1 MRTDIKVGDTVR
13 RTRRE
18 YAGMNVGDTA
28 VVKAV
33 GVGAWG
39 SCVELDKYDGKHE
52 PESLEVIESSVDA
65 IDPGYYQF
73 PGGHEVRHISA
84 HLTGFGSQAL
94 QYVARSTR
102 LDGKNKGD
110 TVENLQKA
118 IRFLEWE
125 IERIKAAG

>member
-18 YAGMNVGDTA
+18 YAGMRVGDTA
-28 VVKAV
+28 VVKEVHADK
-33 GVGAWG
+33 WET
-39 SCVELDKYDGKHE
+39 SVELDKYNGKHDSA
-52 PESLEVIESSVDA
+52 SLEVIQSSVDA

-118 IRFLEWE
+118 VRFLEWE

>member
-1 MRTDIKVGDTVR
+1 MSTAIKVGDKVR
-13 RTRRE
+13 RTRDE
-18 YAGMNVGDTA
+18 FHGMKVGDTA
-28 VVKAV
+28 VVKRV
-33 GVGAWG
+33 EVNAWAI
-39 SCVELDKYDGKHE
+39 SVELDKYDGKHDSA
-52 PESLEVIESSVDA
+52 SLEVIEEFVDA
-65 IDPGYYQF
+65 IDPSYYEF

-118 IRFLEWE
+118 VRFLEWE

>member
-1 MRTDIKVGDTVR
+1 MSKF
-13 RTRRE
+13 
-18 YAGMNVGDTA
+18 NVGDRIRRTGGTFPGENMYRGNEYTVA
-28 VVKAV
+28 KVD
-33 GVGAWG
+33 GVNVQ
-39 SCVELDKYDGKHE
+39 VEGTHYFYHSEKFELVE
-52 PESLEVIESSVDA
+52 AAETA
-65 IDPGYYQF
+65 IDPSYYQF

-118 IRFLEWE
+118 VKFLEWE